1 MPRPTKKIE
10 IPWHDIKGIKT
21 QLEDGKSHSEI
32 ADYFGV
38 SQDSISRRVRQHRE
52 SE

>member
-21 QLEDGKSHSEI
+21 QLEEGKSHAEI
-32 ADYFGV
+32 GEYFDV
-38 SQDSISRRVRQHRE
+38 SQDTISRRVRQHRE
-52 SE
+52 YD